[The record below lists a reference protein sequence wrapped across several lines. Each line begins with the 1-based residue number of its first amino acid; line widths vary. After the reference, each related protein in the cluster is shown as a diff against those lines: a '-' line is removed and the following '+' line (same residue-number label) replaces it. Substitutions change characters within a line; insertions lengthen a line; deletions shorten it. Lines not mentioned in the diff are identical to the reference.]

1 MKTSLTINATRAGKK
16 VAKSFGYVNPDVAN
30 SLVGGFAQMVN
41 ALSNDTFVN
50 AEVVKKMDTTEEDTG
65 GGSAPATGKTIPTL
79 SISTYPEI
87 NLTSQDGVN
96 YSYQYDA
103 AYGDVTF
110 TVEYNGDGA
119 IYAFAVIL
127 EGLDAVQNPIGSAA
141 VRIPINHN
149 SNYQF
154 SFDAETLAQAES
166 IVIVTTE
173 TANFAP
179 KVLVLSKEE

>member
-1 MKTSLTINATRAGKK
+1 MPNIIDKQQLQATAL
-16 VAKSFGYVNPDVAN
+16 VAKSYILEQDTAN
-30 SLVGGFAQMVN
+30 VTTIIN
-41 ALSNDTFVN
+41 ALQQ
-50 AEVVKKMDTTEEDTG
+50 G

-154 SFDAETLAQAES
+154 SFDAETLAQAGA